1 MSSEP
6 RSWSDIRL
14 KPPAIDRFVRPTSEP
29 SLRLR
34 TGGFAAVDA
43 AGPSLPTP
51 EDSGQKAEVP
61 LPLFWYDPPWHRADV
76 QRRRLVA
83 QLVGEF
89 GVTVNVLHRELQLD
103 GEGWVESDWP
113 RMATHRSDRLGWT
126 LEDAQSARIV
136 ELRLGINRD
145 ERGGYSYPAERL
157 AMWLD
162 RDSDQPVEPLPPTP
176 LIFPPEWQDLSQ
188 IGAKV
193 TQLRRLG
200 CGAVYV
206 SIDEANVESVLP
218 AIAAG
223 SADGVIIQFGTCPLP
238 AMMAYRRWA
247 DGNSAA
253 WRPRVW
259 LAGGPMD
266 AEDAVKCFALGAS
279 AMAIDSICNRWL
291 LGDNGPELTM
301 AERAAINLGVNM
313 GQTPQQRLDGDVR
326 RKLGE
331 LCGVISAQVQSLGAR
346 GIDDLSV
353 KDLLGFQP
361 TKPPASGV

>member
-6 RSWSDIRL
+6 RRWSDLRL
-14 KPPAIDRFVRPTSEP
+14 KPPTIDRFVRPAAEP
-29 SLRLR
+29 SLKVR
-34 TGGFAAVDA
+34 TGGVGAADA
-43 AGPSLPTP
+43 AGPNVPSP
-51 EDSGQKAEVP
+51 EDSEQTPEVP

-89 GVTVNVLHRELQLD
+89 GVTVNVLHRELQSD
-103 GEGWVESDWP
+103 GAEWEESDWP

-136 ELRLGINRD
+136 ELRLGMSRD
-145 ERGGYSYPAERL
+145 ERGGFSYPAERL

-162 RDSDQPVEPLPPTP
+162 RDSDQPVEPLPPAP
-176 LIFPPEWQDLSQ
+176 LMFPPEWQDLSQ

-206 SIDEANVESVLP
+206 SLDESHVESVLP

-223 SADGVIIQFGTCPLP
+223 LADGVIIQFDTCPLP
-238 AMMAYRRWA
+238 AMIAYRRWA
-247 DGNSAA
+247 DDNSAA

-259 LAGGPMD
+259 LAGGPLA

-279 AMAIDSICNRWL
+279 AIAIDSICNRWL
-291 LGDNGPELTM
+291 LGENGPELTM
-301 AERAAINLGVNM
+301 AERAAINLGVSM

-331 LCGVISAQVQSLGAR
+331 LCEVISAQIQSLGAS
-346 GIDDLSV
+346 GVDDLSV
-353 KDLLGFQP
+353 HHLLGVP
-361 TKPPASGV
+361 YTMPSARTV